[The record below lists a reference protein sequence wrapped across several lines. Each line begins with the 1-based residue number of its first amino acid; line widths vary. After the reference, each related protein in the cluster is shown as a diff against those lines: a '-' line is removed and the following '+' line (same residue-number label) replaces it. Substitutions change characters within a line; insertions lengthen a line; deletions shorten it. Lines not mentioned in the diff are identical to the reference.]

1 MVISC
6 VALDVDTFAYQ
17 PFAARNGLVFS
28 ACSSYSASRLTCE
41 HVYCPLI

>member
-6 VALDVDTFAYQ
+6 VALDVDT
-17 PFAARNGLVFS
+17 FAARNGLVFS